1 MILALP
7 ALAEP
12 QHFSLIEKLLFAGL
26 AIASAYA
33 FWQRFGPIL
42 GKILQSKKDPNFRLF
57 PIGKRIGD
65 FVWEVLLQAKVIR
78 ERPLAGLAHAFVFWA
93 FCAFALVTL
102 NHCATI
108 FGVGFL
114 DPTGSIGR
122 IYFYCAAAFALACAA
137 GILGLFIRRFLVRPK
152 WLGENLSYESGVI
165 ALPIFVLMVTYLAA
179 FFVADADPAAR
190 VLWWTHTLTLL
201 IFLPLIPHTKH
212 LHLILSPATI
222 FLSRGGFAQIPP
234 LRVDEDGGDD
244 DFGLVAGTDLTQLVS
259 LQAYS
264 CVECGRCT
272 EHCPAANTGKLLN
285 PKEII
290 LGLRGYLN
298 DLGPA
303 SSEPLLGETSSGE
316 YNSQQAVFQC
326 TTCGAC
332 EFQCPVGIEHVPI
345 LVGLRRGAVNTGA
358 WDDRQGSKLFLA
370 LERGSNALGLSPT
383 ERDKFIQKQELP
395 IFDGTQEYCLWL
407 GCMGGYDPKGREII
421 ADFARVMNYLGASYG
436 VLRKEKCTGD
446 PVRRLGND
454 LLFQQLAEANLEALA
469 QNKVKKIVSICPHCV
484 RTIQEDWK
492 EYGTPPEIEHHSEF
506 LARYAEKLPSQLGGH
521 STEGAGGFNPLK
533 SPIEKAGAL
542 APEMRSSPATA
553 PAASPESFVT
563 GHDFSRADQPA
574 NTHGFLAPEG
584 SGTIVFHDPCYLGRY
599 RNVYDEP
606 RKVAARA
613 GNLVE
618 APRNRERS
626 FCCGAGGGLAFL
638 SEETG
643 ERVSHNRVQELVATG
658 AQTIAAACPF
668 CNTMFRD
675 ALAAA
680 GAAAPQ
686 LVDIAQ
692 LVARGLPK
700 DNGPS
705 RQ

>member
-1 MILALP
+1 MIVLLP
-7 ALAEP
+7 TLAEP
-12 QHFSLIEKLLFAGL
+12 QNFSLGEKLLFAGL
-26 AIASAYA
+26 AMASVVA
-33 FWQRFGPIL
+33 FWRRFGL
-42 GKILQSKKDPNFRLF
+42 VLDKILKSKKDASFRLF
-57 PIGKRIGD
+57 PIGKRIWD
-65 FVWEVLLQAKVIR
+65 FAWEVMFQAKVIR

-102 NHCATI
+102 NHCAVGLGI
-108 FGVGFL
+108 GFL
-114 DPTGSIGR
+114 DATSSLSR
-122 IYFYCAAAFALACAA
+122 VYFYFAAAFALACAV
-137 GILGLFIRRFLVRPK
+137 GILGLFVRRFLIRPR
-152 WLGENLSYESGVI
+152 WLGEKLSWESGFI
-165 ALPIFVLMVTYLAA
+165 ALLIFVLMATYLAA
-179 FFVADADPAAR
+179 FFVADTGPAVR
-190 VLWWTHTLTLL
+190 VLWWMHTLALL
-201 IFLPLIPHTKH
+201 TFLPLIPHTKH
-212 LHLILSPATI
+212 LHLVLSPATV
-222 FLSRGGFAQIPP
+222 FLSRGGFSEIPP
-234 LRVDEDGGDD
+234 LSGDE

-290 LGLRGYLN
+290 LGVRAYLN

-303 SSEPLLGETSSGE
+303 SAEPLLGK
-316 YNSQQAVFQC
+316 YNAQEAVFQC

-345 LVGLRRGAVNTGA
+345 LVGLRRGAVNTGEWEDQHGA
-358 WDDRQGSKLFLA
+358 KLFLA
-370 LERGSNALGLSPT
+370 LERGSNALGLSPS
-383 ERDKFIQKQELP
+383 ERDKFIEKQQLP

-407 GCMGGYDPKGREII
+407 GCMGGYDPKGREIV
-421 ADFARVMNYLGASYG
+421 AAFARVMNFLGTSYG

-454 LLFQQLAEANLEALA
+454 LLFQQLAEANLEAMA

-506 LARYAEKLPSQLGGH
+506 LARFADKLPKQASAEK
-521 STEGAGGFNPLK
+521 
-533 SPIEKAGAL
+533 
-542 APEMRSSPATA
+542 
-553 PAASPESFVT
+553 
-563 GHDFSRADQPA
+563 
-574 NTHGFLAPEG
+574 
-584 SGTIVFHDPCYLGRY
+584 IVFHDPCYLGRY

-606 RKVAARA
+606 RTVAALA
-613 GNLVE
+613 GELVE

-638 SEETG
+638 GEETG
-643 ERVSHNRVQELVATG
+643 ERVSHVRAAELAATG

-675 ALAAA
+675 ALAAT
-680 GAAAPQ
+680 GEGAPQ

-692 LVARGLPK
+692 LVARGLPQS
-700 DNGPS
+700 NVN
-705 RQ
+705 